1 MNKVPN
7 STFRAWLLTLAV
19 ALGMVGVGFLPAADI
34 LGVELQSVDILADIK
49 SSSDEP
55 VEYEADMER
64 LEMELAQMVEDKAV
78 VAIDTLPELPPVR
91 YEWIASP
98 CAEYERRAPS
108 LETLQRDTTLRI
120 IPIEDFD
127 TLATTR
133 FERLVEKLASGEDVR
148 IAFMGDS
155 FIEGDILTSDLRSE
169 LQQLFGGRGVGFV
182 PCDIPFATARR
193 SVKRSASGWSSYS
206 VMKPKSAPESLRD
219 LFFISGYLSEGK
231 TGANV
236 RWQSTDIFPT
246 IDSCTRAR
254 ILLLS
259 RDSSR
264 VVVTLN
270 DTLNHEIALTGDE
283 RLREIYIE
291 APYKSLKMRVKEGR
305 VVCYG
310 ASLEG
315 NGGVAVDN
323 FSVRSNN
330 GHAIFGT
337 GAQINRQA
345 DDMLHYDLVVLQ
357 YGLNIMMPGQRNFS
371 KYRDQLRDMIA
382 YTKRCFPNA
391 AILVLGVSDRWIKDE
406 DTERYKPI
414 GSVDALTRHQ
424 RAAAD
429 SSRVAFWNTSEA
441 MAEYG
446 GMPAFVRNGWAAGDY
461 THLNYAGGRRI
472 AEALSNSIQ
481 KAVYDC
487 LVEREEERLRQE
499 EERAREEFLRQMR
512 IDMQITN
519 QREAIMPIIDSLP
532 ITLPSDAE

>member
-1 MNKVPN
+1 MKLKN
-7 STFRAWLLTLAV
+7 STLRAWFLTLFVTMGIIGA
-19 ALGMVGVGFLPAADI
+19 GFIPAAEI
-34 LGVELQSVDILADIK
+34 FGITLQPVDILSDIK
-49 SSSDEP
+49 EP
-55 VEYEADMER
+55 SEGAVEYEADIER
-64 LEMELAQMVEDKAV
+64 LEMELAALAEVSDTI
-78 VAIDTLPELPPVR
+78 AIDTLPELPPVR
-91 YEWIASP
+91 YEWLADKRAS
-98 CAEYERRAPS
+98 YERRVPTID
-108 LETLQRDTTLRI
+108 LLKPDTTHRI
-120 IPIEDFD
+120 IAIEDFD
-127 TLATTR
+127 TLSTTR

-155 FIEGDILTSDLRSE
+155 FVEGDILTSDLRSE
-169 LQQLFGGRGVGFV
+169 LQQSFGGRGVDFV

-219 LFFISGYLSEGK
+219 LFFVSGYISEGK
-231 TGANV
+231 AGAKV

-246 IDSCTRAR
+246 IDSCSRAR
-254 ILLLS
+254 ILLVS
-259 RDSSR
+259 RDTSR

-270 DTLNHEIALTGDE
+270 DTLSHEVEIAGDE

-291 APYKSLKMRVKEGR
+291 APYKSLSMRVAEGK

-315 NGGVAVDN
+315 DGGVAVDN

-345 DDMLHYDLVVLQ
+345 HDMLSYDLVVLQ

-382 YTKRCFPNA
+382 YTERCFPNA

-406 DTERYKPI
+406 ETGRFKPI

-441 MAEYG
+441 MADLG

-472 AEALSNSIQ
+472 AESLARSIR

-487 LVEREEERLRQE
+487 LVEREEERQREEQRRME
-499 EERAREEFLRQMR
+499 EELIRQMR
-512 IDMQITN
+512 IDLNIAN
-519 QREAIMPIIDSLP
+519 QREAVTPIINAIKESLP
-532 ITLPSDAE
+532 TDVE

>member
-1 MNKVPN
+1 MNLKN
-7 STFRAWLLTLAV
+7 STLRAWFLTLFVTMGIIGA
-19 ALGMVGVGFLPAADI
+19 GFIPAAEI
-34 LGVELQSVDILADIK
+34 FGITLQPVDILSDIK
-49 SSSDEP
+49 EP
-55 VEYEADMER
+55 SEGAVEYEADIER
-64 LEMELAQMVEDKAV
+64 LEMELAALAEASDTI
-78 VAIDTLPELPPVR
+78 AIDTLPELPPVR
-91 YEWIASP
+91 YEWLADKR
-98 CAEYERRAPS
+98 AGYERRVPTIER
-108 LETLQRDTTLRI
+108 LKPDTTHRI
-120 IPIEDFD
+120 IAIEDYD
-127 TLATTR
+127 TLSTTR

-155 FIEGDILTSDLRSE
+155 FVEGDILTSDLRSE
-169 LQQLFGGRGVGFV
+169 LQQSFGGRGVDFV

-219 LFFISGYLSEGK
+219 LFFVSGYISEGK
-231 TGANV
+231 AGAKV

-246 IDSCTRAR
+246 IDSCSRAR
-254 ILLLS
+254 ILLVS
-259 RDSSR
+259 RDTSR

-270 DTLNHEIALTGDE
+270 DTLSHEVEIAGDE

-291 APYKSLKMRVKEGR
+291 APYKSLSMRVAEGK

-315 NGGVAVDN
+315 DGGVAVDN

-345 DDMLHYDLVVLQ
+345 HDMLSYDLVVLQ

-382 YTKRCFPNA
+382 YTERCFPNA

-406 DTERYKPI
+406 ETGRFKPI

-441 MAEYG
+441 MADLG

-472 AEALSNSIQ
+472 AESLARSIR

-487 LVEREEERLRQE
+487 LVEREEERQREEQRRME
-499 EERAREEFLRQMR
+499 EELIRQMR
-512 IDMQITN
+512 IDLNIAN
-519 QREAIMPIIDSLP
+519 QREAVTPIINAIKESLP
-532 ITLPSDAE
+532 TDVE

>member
-1 MNKVPN
+1 MKLKN
-7 STFRAWLLTLAV
+7 STLRAWFLTLFVTMGIIGA
-19 ALGMVGVGFLPAADI
+19 GFIPAAEI
-34 LGVELQSVDILADIK
+34 FGITLQPVDILSDIK
-49 SSSDEP
+49 EP
-55 VEYEADMER
+55 SEGAVEYEADIER
-64 LEMELAQMVEDKAV
+64 LEMELAALAEVSDTI
-78 VAIDTLPELPPVR
+78 AIDTLPELPPVR
-91 YEWIASP
+91 YEWLADKRAS
-98 CAEYERRAPS
+98 YERRVPTID
-108 LETLQRDTTLRI
+108 LLKPDTTHRI
-120 IPIEDFD
+120 IAIEDFD
-127 TLATTR
+127 TLSTTR

-155 FIEGDILTSDLRSE
+155 FVEGDILTSDLRSE
-169 LQQLFGGRGVGFV
+169 LQQSFGGRGVDFV

-193 SVKRSASGWSSYS
+193 SVKRSASGWSSYG

-219 LFFISGYLSEGK
+219 LFFISGYISEGK
-231 TGANV
+231 AGAKV

-246 IDSCTRAR
+246 IDSCSRAR
-254 ILLLS
+254 ILLVS
-259 RDSSR
+259 RDTSR

-270 DTLNHEIALTGDE
+270 DTLSHEVEIAGDE

-291 APYKSLKMRVKEGR
+291 APYKSLSMRVAEGK

-315 NGGVAVDN
+315 DGGVAVDN

-345 DDMLHYDLVVLQ
+345 HDMLSYDLVVLQ

-382 YTKRCFPNA
+382 YTERCFPNA

-406 DTERYKPI
+406 ETGRFKPI

-441 MAEYG
+441 MADLG

-472 AEALSNSIQ
+472 AESLARSIR

-487 LVEREEERLRQE
+487 LVEREEERQREEQRRME
-499 EERAREEFLRQMR
+499 EELIRQMR
-512 IDMQITN
+512 IDLNIAN
-519 QREAIMPIIDSLP
+519 QREAVTPIINAIKESLP
-532 ITLPSDAE
+532 TDVE

>member
-1 MNKVPN
+1 MKLKN
-7 STFRAWLLTLAV
+7 STLRAWFLTLFVTMGIIGA
-19 ALGMVGVGFLPAADI
+19 GFIPAAEI
-34 LGVELQSVDILADIK
+34 FGITLQPVDILSDIK
-49 SSSDEP
+49 EP
-55 VEYEADMER
+55 SEGAVEYEADIER
-64 LEMELAQMVEDKAV
+64 LEMELAALAEVSDTI
-78 VAIDTLPELPPVR
+78 AIDTLPELPPVR
-91 YEWIASP
+91 YEWLADKRAS
-98 CAEYERRAPS
+98 YERRVPTID
-108 LETLQRDTTLRI
+108 LLKPDTTHRI
-120 IPIEDFD
+120 IAIEDFD
-127 TLATTR
+127 TLSTTR

-155 FIEGDILTSDLRSE
+155 FVEGDILTSDLRSE
-169 LQQLFGGRGVGFV
+169 LQQSFGGRGVDFV

-219 LFFISGYLSEGK
+219 LFFISGYISEGK
-231 TGANV
+231 AGAKV

-246 IDSCTRAR
+246 IDSCSRAR
-254 ILLLS
+254 ILLVS
-259 RDSSR
+259 RDTSR

-270 DTLNHEIALTGDE
+270 DTLSHEVEIAGDE

-291 APYKSLKMRVKEGR
+291 APYKSLSMRVAEGK

-315 NGGVAVDN
+315 DGGVAVDN

-345 DDMLHYDLVVLQ
+345 HDMLSYDLVVLQ

-382 YTKRCFPNA
+382 YTERCFPNA

-406 DTERYKPI
+406 ETGRFKPI

-441 MAEYG
+441 MADLG

-472 AEALSNSIQ
+472 AESLARSIR

-487 LVEREEERLRQE
+487 LVEREEERQREEQRRME
-499 EERAREEFLRQMR
+499 EELIRQMR
-512 IDMQITN
+512 IDLNIAN
-519 QREAIMPIIDSLP
+519 QREAVTPIINAIKESLP
-532 ITLPSDAE
+532 TDVE

>member
-1 MNKVPN
+1 MKLKN
-7 STFRAWLLTLAV
+7 STLRAWFLTLFVTMGIIGA
-19 ALGMVGVGFLPAADI
+19 GFIPAAEI
-34 LGVELQSVDILADIK
+34 FGITLQPVDILSDIK
-49 SSSDEP
+49 EP
-55 VEYEADMER
+55 SEGAVEYEADIER
-64 LEMELAQMVEDKAV
+64 LEMELAALAEVSDTI
-78 VAIDTLPELPPVR
+78 AIDTLPELPPVR
-91 YEWIASP
+91 YEWLADKRAS
-98 CAEYERRAPS
+98 YERRVPTIEM
-108 LETLQRDTTLRI
+108 LKPDTTHRI
-120 IPIEDFD
+120 IAIEDFD
-127 TLATTR
+127 TLSTTR

-155 FIEGDILTSDLRSE
+155 FVEGDILTSDLRSE
-169 LQQLFGGRGVGFV
+169 LQQSFGGRGVDFV

-219 LFFISGYLSEGK
+219 LFFVSGYISEGK
-231 TGANV
+231 AGAKV

-246 IDSCTRAR
+246 IDSCSRAR
-254 ILLLS
+254 ILLVS
-259 RDSSR
+259 RDTSR

-270 DTLNHEIALTGDE
+270 DTLSHEVEIAGDE

-291 APYKSLKMRVKEGR
+291 APYKSLSMRVAEGK

-315 NGGVAVDN
+315 DGGVAVDN
-323 FSVRSNN
+323 FSVRRNN

-345 DDMLHYDLVVLQ
+345 HDMLSYDLVVLQ

-382 YTKRCFPNA
+382 YTERCFPNA

-406 DTERYKPI
+406 ETGRFKPI

-441 MAEYG
+441 MADLG

-472 AEALSNSIQ
+472 AESLARSIR

-487 LVEREEERLRQE
+487 LVAREEERQREEQRRME
-499 EERAREEFLRQMR
+499 EELIRQMR
-512 IDMQITN
+512 IDLNIAN
-519 QREAIMPIIDSLP
+519 QREAVTPIINAIKESLP
-532 ITLPSDAE
+532 TDVE

>member
-1 MNKVPN
+1 MKLKN
-7 STFRAWLLTLAV
+7 STLRAWFLTLFVTMGIIGA
-19 ALGMVGVGFLPAADI
+19 GFIPAAEI
-34 LGVELQSVDILADIK
+34 FGITLQPVDILSDIK
-49 SSSDEP
+49 EP
-55 VEYEADMER
+55 SEGAVEYEADIER
-64 LEMELAQMVEDKAV
+64 LEMELAALAEVSDTI
-78 VAIDTLPELPPVR
+78 AIDTLPELPPVR
-91 YEWIASP
+91 YEWLADKRAS
-98 CAEYERRAPS
+98 YERRVPTID
-108 LETLQRDTTLRI
+108 LLKPDTTHRI
-120 IPIEDFD
+120 IAIEDFD
-127 TLATTR
+127 TLSTTR

-155 FIEGDILTSDLRSE
+155 FVEGDILTSDLRSE
-169 LQQLFGGRGVGFV
+169 LQQVFGGRGVDFV

-219 LFFISGYLSEGK
+219 LFFISGYISEGK
-231 TGANV
+231 AGAKV

-246 IDSCTRAR
+246 IDSCSRAR
-254 ILLLS
+254 ILLVS
-259 RDSSR
+259 RDTSR

-270 DTLNHEIALTGDE
+270 DTLSHEVEIAGDE

-291 APYKSLKMRVKEGR
+291 ARYKSLSMRVAEGK

-315 NGGVAVDN
+315 AGGVAVDN

-345 DDMLHYDLVVLQ
+345 HDMLSYDLVVLQ

-382 YTKRCFPNA
+382 YTERCFPNA

-406 DTERYKPI
+406 ETGRFKPI

-441 MAEYG
+441 MADLG

-472 AEALSNSIQ
+472 AESLARSIR

-487 LVEREEERLRQE
+487 LVEREEERQREEQRRME
-499 EERAREEFLRQMR
+499 EELIRQMR
-512 IDMQITN
+512 IDLNIAN
-519 QREAIMPIIDSLP
+519 QREAVTPIINAIKESLP
-532 ITLPSDAE
+532 TDVE

>member
-1 MNKVPN
+1 MKLKN
-7 STFRAWLLTLAV
+7 STLRAWFLTLFVTMGIIGA
-19 ALGMVGVGFLPAADI
+19 GFIPAAEI
-34 LGVELQSVDILADIK
+34 FGITLQPVDILSDIK
-49 SSSDEP
+49 EP
-55 VEYEADMER
+55 SEGAVEYEADIER
-64 LEMELAQMVEDKAV
+64 LEMELAALAEVSDTI
-78 VAIDTLPELPPVR
+78 AIDTLPELPPVR
-91 YEWIASP
+91 YEWLADKR
-98 CAEYERRAPS
+98 AGYERRVPTIEM
-108 LETLQRDTTLRI
+108 LKPDTTHRI
-120 IPIEDFD
+120 IAIEDFD
-127 TLATTR
+127 TLSTTR

-155 FIEGDILTSDLRSE
+155 FVEGDILTSDLRSE
-169 LQQLFGGRGVGFV
+169 LQQSFGGRGVDFV

-219 LFFISGYLSEGK
+219 LFFISGYISEGK
-231 TGANV
+231 AGAKV

-246 IDSCTRAR
+246 IDSCSRAR
-254 ILLLS
+254 ILLVS
-259 RDSSR
+259 RDTSR

-270 DTLNHEIALTGDE
+270 DTLSHEVEIAGDE

-291 APYKSLKMRVKEGR
+291 APYKSLSMRVAEGK

-315 NGGVAVDN
+315 DGGVAVDN

-345 DDMLHYDLVVLQ
+345 HDMLSYDLVVLQ

-382 YTKRCFPNA
+382 YTERCFPNA

-406 DTERYKPI
+406 ETGRFKPI

-441 MAEYG
+441 MADLG

-472 AEALSNSIQ
+472 AESLARSIR

-487 LVEREEERLRQE
+487 LVEREEERQREEQRRME
-499 EERAREEFLRQMR
+499 EELIRQMR
-512 IDMQITN
+512 IDLNIAN
-519 QREAIMPIIDSLP
+519 QREAVTPIINAIKESLP
-532 ITLPSDAE
+532 TDVE

>member
-1 MNKVPN
+1 MKLKN
-7 STFRAWLLTLAV
+7 STLRAWFLTLFVTMGIIGA
-19 ALGMVGVGFLPAADI
+19 GFIPAAEI
-34 LGVELQSVDILADIK
+34 FGITLQPVDILSDIK
-49 SSSDEP
+49 EP
-55 VEYEADMER
+55 SEGAVEYEADIER
-64 LEMELAQMVEDKAV
+64 LEMELAALAEVSDTI
-78 VAIDTLPELPPVR
+78 AIDTLPELPPVR
-91 YEWIASP
+91 YEWLADKRAS
-98 CAEYERRAPS
+98 YERRVPTIDLLKA
-108 LETLQRDTTLRI
+108 DTTHRI
-120 IPIEDFD
+120 IAIEDFD
-127 TLATTR
+127 TLSTTR

-155 FIEGDILTSDLRSE
+155 FVEGDILTSDLRSE
-169 LQQLFGGRGVGFV
+169 LQQSFGGRGVDFV

-219 LFFISGYLSEGK
+219 LFFISGYISEGK
-231 TGANV
+231 AGAKV

-246 IDSCTRAR
+246 IDSCSRAR
-254 ILLLS
+254 ILLVS
-259 RDSSR
+259 RDTSR

-270 DTLNHEIALTGDE
+270 DTLSHEVEIAGDE

-291 APYKSLKMRVKEGR
+291 APYKSLSMRVAEGK

-315 NGGVAVDN
+315 DGGVAVDN

-345 DDMLHYDLVVLQ
+345 HDMLSYDLVVLQ

-382 YTKRCFPNA
+382 YTERCFPNA

-406 DTERYKPI
+406 ETGRFKPI

-441 MAEYG
+441 MADLG

-472 AEALSNSIQ
+472 AESLARSIR
-481 KAVYDC
+481 KAVYDR
-487 LVEREEERLRQE
+487 LVEREEERQREEQRRME
-499 EERAREEFLRQMR
+499 EELIRQMR
-512 IDMQITN
+512 IDLNIAN
-519 QREAIMPIIDSLP
+519 QREAVTPIINAIKESLP
-532 ITLPSDAE
+532 TDVE

>member
-1 MNKVPN
+1 MKLKN
-7 STFRAWLLTLAV
+7 STLRAWFLTLFVTMGIIGA
-19 ALGMVGVGFLPAADI
+19 GFIPAAEI
-34 LGVELQSVDILADIK
+34 FGITLQPVDILSDIK
-49 SSSDEP
+49 EP
-55 VEYEADMER
+55 SEGAVEYEADIER
-64 LEMELAQMVEDKAV
+64 LEMELAALAEVSDTI
-78 VAIDTLPELPPVR
+78 AIDTLPELPPVR
-91 YEWIASP
+91 YEWLADKRAS
-98 CAEYERRAPS
+98 YERRVPTID
-108 LETLQRDTTLRI
+108 LLKPDTTHRI
-120 IPIEDFD
+120 IAIEDFD
-127 TLATTR
+127 TLSTTR

-155 FIEGDILTSDLRSE
+155 FVEGDILTSDLRSE
-169 LQQLFGGRGVGFV
+169 LQQSFGGRGVDFV

-219 LFFISGYLSEGK
+219 LFFISGYISEGK
-231 TGANV
+231 AGAKV

-246 IDSCTRAR
+246 IDSCSRAR
-254 ILLLS
+254 ILLVS
-259 RDSSR
+259 RDTSR

-270 DTLNHEIALTGDE
+270 DTLSHEVEIAGDE

-291 APYKSLKMRVKEGR
+291 APYKSLSMRVAEGK

-315 NGGVAVDN
+315 DGGVAVDN

-345 DDMLHYDLVVLQ
+345 HDMLSYDLVVLQ

-382 YTKRCFPNA
+382 YTERCFPNA

-406 DTERYKPI
+406 ETGRFKPI

-441 MAEYG
+441 MADLG

-472 AEALSNSIQ
+472 AESLARSIR

-487 LVEREEERLRQE
+487 LVEREEERQREEQRRME
-499 EERAREEFLRQMR
+499 EELIRQMR
-512 IDMQITN
+512 IDLNIAN
-519 QREAIMPIIDSLP
+519 QREALTPIINAIKESLP
-532 ITLPSDAE
+532 TDVE

>member
-1 MNKVPN
+1 MKLKN
-7 STFRAWLLTLAV
+7 STLRAWFLTLFVTMGIIGA
-19 ALGMVGVGFLPAADI
+19 GFIPAAEI
-34 LGVELQSVDILADIK
+34 FGITLQPVDILSDIK
-49 SSSDEP
+49 EP
-55 VEYEADMER
+55 SEGAVEYEADIER
-64 LEMELAQMVEDKAV
+64 LEMELAALAEASDTI
-78 VAIDTLPELPPVR
+78 AIDTLPELPPVR
-91 YEWIASP
+91 YEWLADKRSG
-98 CAEYERRAPS
+98 YERRVPTID
-108 LETLQRDTTLRI
+108 LLKPDTTHRI
-120 IPIEDFD
+120 IAIEDFD
-127 TLATTR
+127 TLSTTR

-155 FIEGDILTSDLRSE
+155 FVEGDILTSDLRSE
-169 LQQLFGGRGVGFV
+169 LQQSFGGRGVDFV

-219 LFFISGYLSEGK
+219 LFFISGYISEGK
-231 TGANV
+231 AGAKV

-246 IDSCTRAR
+246 IDSCSRAR
-254 ILLLS
+254 ILLVS
-259 RDSSR
+259 RDTSR

-270 DTLNHEIALTGDE
+270 DTLSHEVEIAGDE

-291 APYKSLKMRVKEGR
+291 APYKSLSMRVAEGK

-315 NGGVAVDN
+315 DGGVAVDN

-345 DDMLHYDLVVLQ
+345 HDMLSYDLVVLQ

-382 YTKRCFPNA
+382 YTERCFPNA

-406 DTERYKPI
+406 ETGRFKPI

-441 MAEYG
+441 MADLG

-472 AEALSNSIQ
+472 AESLARSIR

-487 LVEREEERLRQE
+487 LVEREEERQREEQRRME
-499 EERAREEFLRQMR
+499 EELIRQMR
-512 IDMQITN
+512 IDLNIAN
-519 QREAIMPIIDSLP
+519 QREAVTPIINAIKESLP
-532 ITLPSDAE
+532 TDVE

>member
-1 MNKVPN
+1 MKQPN
-7 STFRAWLLTLAV
+7 CTFRAWLLTLFVTMGIIGA
-19 ALGMVGVGFLPAADI
+19 GFIPAAEI
-34 LGVELQSVDILADIK
+34 LGTTLKPIDILADIK
-49 SSSDEP
+49 EP
-55 VEYEADMER
+55 TEGVMEYEADIER
-64 LEMELAQMVEDKAV
+64 LEMELAAMAEVGDSIV
-78 VAIDTLPELPPVR
+78 CDTLPVLPPVR
-91 YEWIASP
+91 YSWSVGDSSR
-98 CAEYERRAPS
+98 YERRLPS
-108 LETLQRDTTLRI
+108 IEQLKPDTTRRI
-120 IPIEDFD
+120 IAIEDFD

-133 FERLVEKLASGEDVR
+133 FERLIEKLASGDDVR

-155 FIEGDILTSDLRSE
+155 FVEGDILTSDLRSE

-193 SVKRSASGWSSYS
+193 SVKRSATGWSSYS
-206 VMKPKSAPESLRD
+206 VMKPKAAPESLRD
-219 LFFISGYLSEGK
+219 IFFISGYISNGK
-231 TGANV
+231 ANARV
-236 RWQSTDIFPT
+236 RWQSADNFPT

-270 DTLNHEIALTGDE
+270 DTLTHEVEIAGDE
-283 RLREIYIE
+283 RLREIYVE
-291 APYKSLKMRVKEGR
+291 APYNSIAVRVKEGN

-315 NGGVAVDN
+315 NGGVTVDN

-345 DDMLHYDLVVLQ
+345 HDMLNYDLVVLQ

-382 YTKRCFPNA
+382 YTERCFPNA

-406 DTERYKPI
+406 EAGHYKPI
-414 GSVDALTRHQ
+414 GSVDALTRYQ

-429 SSRVAFWNTSEA
+429 SCRVAFWNTSEA
-441 MAEYG
+441 MADYG
-446 GMPAFVRNGWAAGDY
+446 GMPAFVRNGWAARDY
-461 THLNYAGGRRI
+461 THINYAGGRRI
-472 AEALSNSIQ
+472 AEALCRAIC
-481 KAVYDC
+481 KPVYDL
-487 LVEREEERLRQE
+487 LVEREAAALRLEEERLRE
-499 EERAREEFLRQMR
+499 ELMRQMR
-512 IDMQITN
+512 IDLQITN
-519 QREAIMPIIDSLP
+519 QRDAITPIINSIKDSLP
-532 ITLPSDAE
+532 TDVE

>member
-1 MNKVPN
+1 MKLKN
-7 STFRAWLLTLAV
+7 STLRAWFLTLFVTMGIIGA
-19 ALGMVGVGFLPAADI
+19 GFIPAAEI
-34 LGVELQSVDILADIK
+34 FGITLQPVDILSDIK
-49 SSSDEP
+49 EP
-55 VEYEADMER
+55 SEGAVEYEADIER
-64 LEMELAQMVEDKAV
+64 LEMELAALAEVSDTI
-78 VAIDTLPELPPVR
+78 AIDTLPELPPVR
-91 YEWIASP
+91 YEWLADKRAS
-98 CAEYERRAPS
+98 YERRVPTIEM
-108 LETLQRDTTLRI
+108 LKPDTTHRI
-120 IPIEDFD
+120 IAIEDFD
-127 TLATTR
+127 TLSTTR

-155 FIEGDILTSDLRSE
+155 FVEGDILTSDLRSE
-169 LQQLFGGRGVGFV
+169 LQQSFGGRGVDFV

-219 LFFISGYLSEGK
+219 LFFISGYISEGK
-231 TGANV
+231 AGAKV

-246 IDSCTRAR
+246 IDSCSRAR
-254 ILLLS
+254 ILLVS
-259 RDSSR
+259 RDTSR

-270 DTLNHEIALTGDE
+270 DTLSHEVEIAGDE

-291 APYKSLKMRVKEGR
+291 APYKSLSMRVAEGK

-315 NGGVAVDN
+315 DGGVAVDN

-345 DDMLHYDLVVLQ
+345 HDMLSYDLVVLQ

-382 YTKRCFPNA
+382 YTERCFPNA

-406 DTERYKPI
+406 ETGRFKPI

-441 MAEYG
+441 MADLG

-472 AEALSNSIQ
+472 AESLARSIR

-487 LVEREEERLRQE
+487 LVEREEERQREEQRRME
-499 EERAREEFLRQMR
+499 EELIRQMR
-512 IDMQITN
+512 IDLNIAN
-519 QREAIMPIIDSLP
+519 QREAVTPIINAIKESLP
-532 ITLPSDAE
+532 TDVE

>member
-1 MNKVPN
+1 MKLKN
-7 STFRAWLLTLAV
+7 STLRAWFLTLFVTMGIIGA
-19 ALGMVGVGFLPAADI
+19 GFIPAAEI
-34 LGVELQSVDILADIK
+34 FGITLQPVDILSDIK
-49 SSSDEP
+49 EP
-55 VEYEADMER
+55 SEGAVEYEADIER
-64 LEMELAQMVEDKAV
+64 LEMELAALAEVSDTI
-78 VAIDTLPELPPVR
+78 AIDTLPELPPVR
-91 YEWIASP
+91 YEWLADKRAS
-98 CAEYERRAPS
+98 YERRVPTIDQ
-108 LETLQRDTTLRI
+108 LKPDTTHRI
-120 IPIEDFD
+120 IAIEDFD
-127 TLATTR
+127 TLSTTR

-155 FIEGDILTSDLRSE
+155 FVEGDILTSDLRSE
-169 LQQLFGGRGVGFV
+169 LQQVFGGRGVDFV

-219 LFFISGYLSEGK
+219 LFFISGYISEGK
-231 TGANV
+231 AGAKV

-246 IDSCTRAR
+246 IDSCSRAR
-254 ILLLS
+254 ILLVS
-259 RDSSR
+259 RDTSR

-270 DTLNHEIALTGDE
+270 DTLSHEVEIAGDE

-291 APYKSLKMRVKEGR
+291 APYKSLSMRVAEGK

-315 NGGVAVDN
+315 DGGVAVDN

-345 DDMLHYDLVVLQ
+345 HDMLSYDLVVLQ

-382 YTKRCFPNA
+382 YTERCFPNA

-406 DTERYKPI
+406 ETGRFKPI

-441 MAEYG
+441 MADLG

-472 AEALSNSIQ
+472 AESLARSIR

-487 LVEREEERLRQE
+487 LVEREEERQREEQRRME
-499 EERAREEFLRQMR
+499 EELIRQMR
-512 IDMQITN
+512 IDLNIAN
-519 QREAIMPIIDSLP
+519 QREAVTPIINAIKESLP
-532 ITLPSDAE
+532 TDVE

>member
-1 MNKVPN
+1 MKLKN
-7 STFRAWLLTLAV
+7 STLRAWFLTLFVTMGIIGA
-19 ALGMVGVGFLPAADI
+19 GFIPAAEI
-34 LGVELQSVDILADIK
+34 FGITLQPVDILSDIK
-49 SSSDEP
+49 EP
-55 VEYEADMER
+55 SEGAVEYEADIER
-64 LEMELAQMVEDKAV
+64 LEMELAALAEVSDTI
-78 VAIDTLPELPPVR
+78 AIDTLPELPPVR
-91 YEWIASP
+91 YEWFADKRAS
-98 CAEYERRAPS
+98 YERRVPTIE
-108 LETLQRDTTLRI
+108 LLKPDTTHRI
-120 IPIEDFD
+120 IAIEDFD
-127 TLATTR
+127 TLSTTR

-155 FIEGDILTSDLRSE
+155 FVEGDILTSDLRSE
-169 LQQLFGGRGVGFV
+169 LQQSFGGRGVDFV

-219 LFFISGYLSEGK
+219 LFFISGYISEGK
-231 TGANV
+231 AGAKV
-236 RWQSTDIFPT
+236 RWQSTNIFPT
-246 IDSCTRAR
+246 IDSCSRAR
-254 ILLLS
+254 ILLVS
-259 RDSSR
+259 RDTSR

-270 DTLNHEIALTGDE
+270 DTLSHEVEIAGDE

-291 APYKSLKMRVKEGR
+291 APYKSLSMRVAEGK

-315 NGGVAVDN
+315 DGGVAVDN

-345 DDMLHYDLVVLQ
+345 HDMLSYDLVVLQ

-382 YTKRCFPNA
+382 YTERCFPNA

-406 DTERYKPI
+406 ETGRFKPI

-441 MAEYG
+441 MADLG

-472 AEALSNSIQ
+472 AESLARSIR

-487 LVEREEERLRQE
+487 LVEREEERQREEQRRME
-499 EERAREEFLRQMR
+499 EELIRQMR
-512 IDMQITN
+512 IDLNIAN
-519 QREAIMPIIDSLP
+519 QREAVTPIINAIKESLP
-532 ITLPSDAE
+532 TDVE

>member
-1 MNKVPN
+1 MKLKN
-7 STFRAWLLTLAV
+7 STLRAWFLTLFVTMGIIGA
-19 ALGMVGVGFLPAADI
+19 GFIPAAEI
-34 LGVELQSVDILADIK
+34 FGITLQPVDILSDIK
-49 SSSDEP
+49 EP
-55 VEYEADMER
+55 SEGAVEYEADIER
-64 LEMELAQMVEDKAV
+64 LEMELAALAEVSDTI
-78 VAIDTLPELPPVR
+78 AIDTLPELPPVR
-91 YEWIASP
+91 YEWLADKRAS
-98 CAEYERRAPS
+98 YERRVPTIDLLKA
-108 LETLQRDTTLRI
+108 DTTHHI
-120 IPIEDFD
+120 IAIEDFD
-127 TLATTR
+127 TLSTTR

-155 FIEGDILTSDLRSE
+155 FVEGDILTSDLRSE
-169 LQQLFGGRGVGFV
+169 LQQSFGGRGVDFV

-219 LFFISGYLSEGK
+219 LFFISGYISEGK
-231 TGANV
+231 AGAKV

-246 IDSCTRAR
+246 IDSCSRAR
-254 ILLLS
+254 ILLVS
-259 RDSSR
+259 RDTSR

-270 DTLNHEIALTGDE
+270 DTLSHEVEIAGDE

-291 APYKSLKMRVKEGR
+291 APYKSLSMRVAEGK

-315 NGGVAVDN
+315 DGGVAVDN

-345 DDMLHYDLVVLQ
+345 HDMLSYDLVVLQ

-382 YTKRCFPNA
+382 YTERCFPNA

-406 DTERYKPI
+406 ETGRFKPI

-441 MAEYG
+441 MADLG

-472 AEALSNSIQ
+472 AEALARSIR

-487 LVEREEERLRQE
+487 LVEREEERQREEQRRME
-499 EERAREEFLRQMR
+499 EELIRQIR
-512 IDMQITN
+512 IDLNIAN
-519 QREAIMPIIDSLP
+519 QREAVTPIINAIKESLP
-532 ITLPSDAE
+532 TDVE

>member
-1 MNKVPN
+1 MKRDRN

-19 ALGMVGVGFLPAADI
+19 VLGMVGVGFIPAADI
-34 LGVELQSVDILADIK
+34 LGIELQRVDILADIK
-49 SSSDEP
+49 GANDEP
-55 VEYEADMER
+55 VEYEADIER
-64 LEMELAQMVEDKAV
+64 LEMELAAMGESEEV
-78 VAIDTLPELPPVR
+78 VAIDTLPELPSVR
-91 YEWIASP
+91 YEWIAVESAP
-98 CAEYERRAPS
+98 YERRVPTIES
-108 LETLQRDTTLRI
+108 LQPDTTRHI

-127 TLATTR
+127 TMPTTR
-133 FERLVEKLASGEDVR
+133 LDRLVEKLASGEDVR

-169 LQQLFGGRGVGFV
+169 LQQMFGGRGVGFV

-219 LFFISGYLSEGK
+219 IFFISGYISEGK
-231 TGANV
+231 SGANV

-264 VVVTLN
+264 LVVTLN
-270 DTLNHEIALTGDE
+270 DTLRHEVELAGDE

-291 APYKSLKMRVKEGR
+291 APYKSLAMKVAKGR

-315 NGGVAVDN
+315 DGGVTVDN

-345 DDMLHYDLVVLQ
+345 DDMLNYDLVVLQ

-382 YTKRCFPNA
+382 YTERCFPNA
-391 AILVLGVSDRWIKDE
+391 AILVLGVSDRWIKDAE
-406 DTERYKPI
+406 TERYKPI

-429 SSRVAFWNTSEA
+429 SCRVAFWNTSEA
-441 MAEYG
+441 MAELG

-472 AEALSNSIQ
+472 AEALSRSIS
-481 KAVYDC
+481 KAVYDL
-487 LVEREEERLRQE
+487 LVEREAERQRAEEERLQ
-499 EERAREEFLRQMR
+499 RELMLQMR
-512 IDMQITN
+512 IETQITN
-519 QREAIMPIIDSLP
+519 QREAIAPIIDSLP
-532 ITLPSDAE
+532 LTLLNDAE

>member
-1 MNKVPN
+1 MKLKN
-7 STFRAWLLTLAV
+7 STLRAWFLTLFVTMGIIGA
-19 ALGMVGVGFLPAADI
+19 GFIPAAEI
-34 LGVELQSVDILADIK
+34 FGITLQPVDILSDIK
-49 SSSDEP
+49 EP
-55 VEYEADMER
+55 SEGAVEYEADIER
-64 LEMELAQMVEDKAV
+64 LEMELAALAEVSDTI
-78 VAIDTLPELPPVR
+78 AIDTLPELPPVR
-91 YEWIASP
+91 YEWLADKRAS
-98 CAEYERRAPS
+98 YERRVPTIEM
-108 LETLQRDTTLRI
+108 LKPDTTHRI
-120 IPIEDFD
+120 IAIEDFD
-127 TLATTR
+127 TLSTTR

-155 FIEGDILTSDLRSE
+155 FVEGDILTSDLRSE
-169 LQQLFGGRGVGFV
+169 LQQSFGGRGVDFV

-219 LFFISGYLSEGK
+219 LFFVSGYISEGK
-231 TGANV
+231 AGAKV

-246 IDSCTRAR
+246 IDSCSRAR
-254 ILLLS
+254 ILLVS
-259 RDSSR
+259 RDTSR

-270 DTLNHEIALTGDE
+270 DTLSHEVEIAGDE

-291 APYKSLKMRVKEGR
+291 APYKSLSMRVAEGK

-315 NGGVAVDN
+315 DGGVAVDN
-323 FSVRSNN
+323 FSVRSNT

-345 DDMLHYDLVVLQ
+345 HDMLSYDLVVLQ

-382 YTKRCFPNA
+382 YTERCFPNA

-406 DTERYKPI
+406 ETGRFKPI

-441 MAEYG
+441 MADLG

-472 AEALSNSIQ
+472 AESLARSIR

-487 LVEREEERLRQE
+487 LVAREEERQREEQRRME
-499 EERAREEFLRQMR
+499 EELIRQMR
-512 IDMQITN
+512 IDLNIAN
-519 QREAIMPIIDSLP
+519 QREAVTPIINAIKESLP
-532 ITLPSDAE
+532 TDVE

>member
-1 MNKVPN
+1 MKLKN
-7 STFRAWLLTLAV
+7 STLRAWFLTLFVTMGIIGA
-19 ALGMVGVGFLPAADI
+19 GFIPAAEI
-34 LGVELQSVDILADIK
+34 FGITLQPVDILSDIK
-49 SSSDEP
+49 EP
-55 VEYEADMER
+55 SEGAVEYEADIER
-64 LEMELAQMVEDKAV
+64 LEMELAALAEVSDTI
-78 VAIDTLPELPPVR
+78 AIDTLPELPPVR
-91 YEWIASP
+91 YEWLADKR
-98 CAEYERRAPS
+98 AGYERRVPTIE
-108 LETLQRDTTLRI
+108 LLKPDTTHRI
-120 IPIEDFD
+120 IAIEDFD
-127 TLATTR
+127 TLSTTR

-155 FIEGDILTSDLRSE
+155 FVEGDILTSDLRSE
-169 LQQLFGGRGVGFV
+169 LQQSFGGRGVDFV

-219 LFFISGYLSEGK
+219 LFFISGYISEGK
-231 TGANV
+231 AGAKV

-246 IDSCTRAR
+246 IDSCSRAR
-254 ILLLS
+254 ILLVS
-259 RDSSR
+259 RDTSR

-270 DTLNHEIALTGDE
+270 DTLSHEVEIAGDE

-291 APYKSLKMRVKEGR
+291 APYKSLSMRVAEGK

-315 NGGVAVDN
+315 DGGVAVDN

-345 DDMLHYDLVVLQ
+345 HDMLSYDLVVLQ

-382 YTKRCFPNA
+382 YTERCFPNA

-406 DTERYKPI
+406 ETGRFKPI

-441 MAEYG
+441 MADLG

-472 AEALSNSIQ
+472 AESLARSIR

-487 LVEREEERLRQE
+487 LVEREEERQREEQRRME
-499 EERAREEFLRQMR
+499 EELIRQMR
-512 IDMQITN
+512 IDLNIAN
-519 QREAIMPIIDSLP
+519 QREAVTPIINAIKESLP
-532 ITLPSDAE
+532 TDVE

>member
-1 MNKVPN
+1 MKLKN
-7 STFRAWLLTLAV
+7 STLRAWFLTLFVTMGIIGA
-19 ALGMVGVGFLPAADI
+19 GFIPAAEI
-34 LGVELQSVDILADIK
+34 FGITLQPVDILSDIK
-49 SSSDEP
+49 EP
-55 VEYEADMER
+55 SEGAVEYEADIER
-64 LEMELAQMVEDKAV
+64 LEMELAALAEVSDTI
-78 VAIDTLPELPPVR
+78 AIDTLPELPPVR
-91 YEWIASP
+91 YEWLADKRAS
-98 CAEYERRAPS
+98 YERRVPTIDLLKA
-108 LETLQRDTTLRI
+108 DTTHRI
-120 IPIEDFD
+120 IAIEDFD
-127 TLATTR
+127 TLSTTR

-155 FIEGDILTSDLRSE
+155 FVEGDILTSDLRSE
-169 LQQLFGGRGVGFV
+169 LQQSFGGRGVDFV

-219 LFFISGYLSEGK
+219 LFFISGYISEGK
-231 TGANV
+231 AGAKV

-246 IDSCTRAR
+246 IDSCSRAR
-254 ILLLS
+254 ILLVS
-259 RDSSR
+259 RDTSR

-270 DTLNHEIALTGDE
+270 DTLSHEVEIAGDE

-291 APYKSLKMRVKEGR
+291 APYKSLSMRVAEGK

-315 NGGVAVDN
+315 DGGVAVDN

-345 DDMLHYDLVVLQ
+345 HDMLSYDLVVLQ

-382 YTKRCFPNA
+382 YTERCFPNA

-406 DTERYKPI
+406 ETGRFKPI

-441 MAEYG
+441 MADLG

-472 AEALSNSIQ
+472 AESLARSIR

-487 LVEREEERLRQE
+487 LVEREEERQREEQRRME
-499 EERAREEFLRQMR
+499 EELIRQMR
-512 IDMQITN
+512 IDLNIAN
-519 QREAIMPIIDSLP
+519 QREAVTPIINAIKESLP
-532 ITLPSDAE
+532 TDVE